1 MKCPY
6 KYIFGIPG
14 EGPHS
19 YRFLGYAVVDTLAT
33 LLLAM
38 LTVYFTKT
46 PLLSTFIVWFII
58 GEFAHYYFGVQTAV
72 LTNIGVIACPVP

>member
-6 KYIFGIPG
+6 KYIFGVPG

-19 YRFLGYAVVDTLAT
+19 YRFMGIAVVDTLAT
-33 LLLAM
+33 LLLTL

-46 PLLSTFIVWFII
+46 PLISTFIFWFII

-72 LTNIGVIACPVP
+72 LTMLNITACPEV